1 MKKVIVE
8 FTQVV
13 TQTVQ
18 AEVFVES
25 DVNTA
30 DLNNFREMVW
40 DVGFAHYEVEH
51 EQIDEDLID
60 MVVLEEEEIEEEM
73 SIEDM
78 KLEIATFKANAFLE
92 QEGDLYDMFR
102 QGVVGLD
109 AMSDE
114 DVIEEYK
121 ELFGG

>member
-1 MKKVIVE
+1 MKKVIIE

-30 DLNNFREMVW
+30 DLNNFRDLVS
-40 DVGFAHYEVEH
+40 DVGFASHEVTFE
-51 EQIDEDLID
+51 EVDEDLID

-73 SIEDM
+73 SVEDM
-78 KLEIATFKANAFLE
+78 RLELAITEK
-92 QEGDLYDMFR
+92 
-102 QGVVGLD
+102 
-109 AMSDE
+109 
-114 DVIEEYK
+114 
-121 ELFGG
+121 